1 MFVLCNDFIVYM
13 FDAIYFAFNFKINFG
28 MENHAFYNMS
38 YIFKHKAVNM
48 PKESKDKITYMYNLS
63 KRETKYSW
71 QLLDQRLTEPCKNSM
86 INRKSKSGMKK
97 MYL

>member
-63 KRETKYSW
+63 KREKNI
-71 QLLDQRLTEPCKNSM
+71 LDSYL
-86 INRKSKSGMKK
+86 IND
-97 MYL
+97 YLNHVKTQ